1 MSNVVP
7 FVPRAAGGDWTA
19 GERERLTE
27 LAGKLQAEG
36 AHVDAAYGVS
46 DAGDPWCVITDADD
60 EVLIHVARIDGQFVI
75 HDAAADAIEEDDT
88 LWSAFE
94 RLMGPGWRD
103 GRDDNDMVVPLRQ
116 AQSVLALVAAM
127 LFVREFLHADGQ
139 ADAPAPAEAG
149 HGAALAQAGAALAIA
164 THDVQAAQPAVHT
177 PAPEDSSPRRQALVA
192 RSAETASES
201 PADTTLAHA
210 EAPAPAATSAPAIAA
225 PLQPMTL
232 AQASIPATGQAMH
245 GGDGGQTLHG
255 GAGDDLI
262 VGGRGGDHLI
272 GGGGDD
278 TLIGRGAGPG
288 QVDLLEGGAGNDR
301 IYLAE
306 RTVAIGGEGH
316 DTFVL
321 PDPPKP
327 EAAQAKAGDGAAT
340 PSTATQTTPVTG
352 VVLDFTTDDRLVFG
366 QTGKVV
372 SVTTVVDVLDGY
384 HGFATLARQPA
395 TPGVQ
400 VGIDYDGDGSADT
413 YVLIAGTGATSI
425 KVGMTSSAP
434 ALDPHQA
441 EPIGITGASSSTSGD
456 LTF

>member
-1 MSNVVP
+1 MNNVVP

-46 DAGDPWCVITDADD
+46 DAGDPWCVITDANG

-75 HDAAADAIEEDDT
+75 HDAAADAVEADDT

-94 RLMGPGWRD
+94 RLMGPGWRE
-103 GRDDNDMVVPLRQ
+103 GRDDNDMVIPLRQ

-127 LFVREFLHADGQ
+127 LFVREFVHLDGE
-139 ADAPAPAEAG
+139 ADAPAPAEAS
-149 HGAALAQAGAALAIA
+149 HSEALAQAGAVLAIA
-164 THDVQAAQPAVHT
+164 PHEVQAAQPAAHT
-177 PAPEDSSPRRQALVA
+177 PPPEDSSPRRQALVA
-192 RSAETASES
+192 RSAETASDS
-201 PADTTLAHA
+201 PATTLAHA
-210 EAPAPAATSAPAIAA
+210 DAPASPVAAQVAVAPQQPMVLAAVSAPV
-225 PLQPMTL
+225 
-232 AQASIPATGQAMH
+232 TGH
-245 GGDGGQTLHG
+245 IVRGGDGGATLHG
-255 GAGDDLI
+255 GTGNDLL
-262 VGGRGGDHLI
+262 VGGRGGDHLV
-272 GGGGDD
+272 GGAGDD
-278 TLIGRGAGPG
+278 TLIGHGAGPG

-316 DTFVL
+316 DTFVV

-327 EAAQAKAGDGAAT
+327 EAAQPKTGDAAAT
-340 PSTATQTTPVTG
+340 QATGQTAPVTG
-352 VVLDFTTDDRLVFG
+352 VILDFSTDDHLVFG

-372 SVTTVVDVLDGY
+372 SVTQVVDVLDGY
-384 HGFATLARQPA
+384 HAYATLSRQPA

-400 VGIDYDGDGSADT
+400 VGIDYDGDGTADT

-434 ALDPHQA
+434 VLDPHQA
-441 EPIGITGASSSTSGD
+441 EPIGLTGVSSSASESV
-456 LTF
+456 TF